1 MRCPKCQYISFGSE
15 PRCRNCGYDFSLAAE
30 EDDAFDLPMQGG
42 DAVGPLADLPLS
54 GSSRNTPLPPG
65 AVVDAAI
72 AERSELPLFESEDDR
87 PLVTPPA
94 VPRVPLSVRRAAPV
108 MPRPR
113 GRTANDEEPQLDLE
127 DEETF
132 RSSRQPAQPITRG
145 SEPQTEVQEAT
156 TKVSAIARAI
166 GAGIDLTI
174 MGVIDAL
181 VIYLTLRA
189 TGLEPA
195 GLWRLPKIP
204 LVGFLML
211 LNGGYLV
218 LFTAAGG
225 QTIGKMATGIRVVP
239 QDPALGLR
247 VPFATAVVR
256 AVTYAV
262 SLLPAGLGFLPILF
276 SPDGRALHDRLADTR
291 VIKA

>member
-15 PRCRNCGYDFSLAAE
+15 PRCRNCGYDFSLAAG
-30 EDDAFDLPMQGG
+30 DDDEFDLPMQG

-54 GSSRNTPLPPG
+54 GSSRSVTVPPG
-65 AVVDAAI
+65 PVVDSALTD
-72 AERSELPLFESEDDR
+72 RSELPLFEADDDR

-108 MPRPR
+108 LPRPR
-113 GRTANDEEPQLDLE
+113 GRQGRDDAPQLDLE

-132 RSSRQPAQPITRG
+132 RSSRAPVTPAITSG
-145 SEPQTEVQEAT
+145 EAKTEAEEV
-156 TKVSAIARAI
+156 TKVSAFRRAI
-166 GAGIDLTI
+166 GAFIDLAI
-174 MGVIDAL
+174 MALIDAG
-181 VIYLTLRA
+181 VVYLTLRA
-189 TGLEPA
+189 TGLEPGA
-195 GLWRLPKIP
+195 IGRLPKIP
-204 LVGFLML
+204 LGGFLLL

-239 QDPALGLR
+239 QDAAQGLR

-256 AVTYAV
+256 AAAYAA

-291 VIKA
+291 VIRA

>member
-1 MRCPKCQYISFGSE
+1 M
-15 PRCRNCGYDFSLAAE
+15 
-30 EDDAFDLPMQGG
+30 
-42 DAVGPLADLPLS
+42 ADLPLS
-54 GSSRNTPLPPG
+54 GSSPNAPLPPG
-65 AVVDAAI
+65 PVIVDASI
-72 AERSELPLFESEDDR
+72 ADRSELPLFESEDDR

-108 MPRPR
+108 MPKPR
-113 GRTANDEEPQLDLE
+113 GRTGPDEEPQLDLE

-145 SEPQTEVQEAT
+145 SEPQAEVPEET
-156 TKVSAIARAI
+156 TTVSPFARAL
-166 GAGIDLTI
+166 GAGIDLAI
-174 MGVIDAL
+174 MGCIDAL

-189 TGLEPA
+189 TGLEPS
-195 GLWRLPKIP
+195 GIWRLPKIP

-239 QDPALGLR
+239 QDPALGHR

>member
-15 PRCRNCGYDFSLAAE
+15 PRCRNCGYDFSLAVG
-30 EDDAFDLPMQGG
+30 EDDAFDLPMQ
-42 DAVGPLADLPLS
+42 DRDVAGPLADLPLS
-54 GSSRNTPLPPG
+54 GSFRNSTAPPG
-65 AVVDAAI
+65 PVVDSALTD
-72 AERSELPLFESEDDR
+72 RSELPLFESDDDR

-113 GRTANDEEPQLDLE
+113 GRQTGDDEPQLDLE
-127 DEETF
+127 DQETF
-132 RSSRQPAQPITRG
+132 RSSRAPAAPATAG
-145 SEPQTEVQEAT
+145 EPRVEAVEVT
-156 TKVSAIARAI
+156 SVSAFRRAI
-166 GAGIDLTI
+166 GAFIDLAI
-174 MGVIDAL
+174 MALIDAG

-195 GLWRLPKIP
+195 AIGRLPKIP
-204 LVGFLML
+204 LGGFLLL

-239 QDPALGLR
+239 QDPAQGLR

-256 AVTYAV
+256 AAAYAV
-262 SLLPAGLGFLPILF
+262 SLLPAGLGFVPILF

-291 VIKA
+291 VIRA

>member
-15 PRCRNCGYDFSLAAE
+15 PRCRNCGYDFSLAVG
-30 EDDAFDLPMQGG
+30 EDDAFDLPMQDN
-42 DAVGPLADLPLS
+42 DAIGPLADLPLS
-54 GSSRNTPLPPG
+54 GGSRNTTLPPG
-65 AVVDAAI
+65 PVVDSALTD
-72 AERSELPLFESEDDR
+72 RSELPLFESEDDR

-113 GRTANDEEPQLDLE
+113 GRHSSDDEPQLDLE
-127 DEETF
+127 DAETF
-132 RSSRQPAQPITRG
+132 RSSRAPVAPITG
-145 SEPQTEVQEAT
+145 GAEPQAEVEEVT
-156 TKVSAIARAI
+156 NVSAFTRAI
-166 GAGIDLTI
+166 GAFIDLAI
-174 MGVIDAL
+174 MALIDAG

-195 GLWRLPKIP
+195 AIDRLPKIP
-204 LVGFLML
+204 LAGFLLL

-239 QDPALGLR
+239 QDPAHGLR

-256 AVTYAV
+256 AVAYAV

-291 VIKA
+291 VIRA

>member
-30 EDDAFDLPMQGG
+30 DDDEFDLPMQGN

-54 GSSRNTPLPPG
+54 GSSRNVTVPPG
-65 AVVDAAI
+65 PVVDSALTD
-72 AERSELPLFESEDDR
+72 RSELPLFESDDDR

-108 MPRPR
+108 MPRSR
-113 GRTANDEEPQLDLE
+113 GRQGRDDDPQLDLE

-132 RSSRQPAQPITRG
+132 RSSRVPVAPPITAG
-145 SEPQTEVQEAT
+145 ESKAEAEEVAN
-156 TKVSAIARAI
+156 VSAFRRAI
-166 GAGIDLTI
+166 GAFIDLAI
-174 MGVIDAL
+174 MVLIDAG
-181 VIYLTLRA
+181 VVYLTLRA

-195 GLWRLPKIP
+195 AIGRLAKIP
-204 LVGFLML
+204 LGGFLLL

-239 QDPALGLR
+239 QDPAQGLR

-256 AVTYAV
+256 AAAYAA

-291 VIKA
+291 VIRA

>member
-15 PRCRNCGYDFSLAAE
+15 PRCRNCGYDFSFAAGD
-30 EDDAFDLPMQGG
+30 DDAFDLPMQGS
-42 DAVGPLADLPLS
+42 DAVGPLTDLPLS
-54 GSSRNTPLPPG
+54 GSSRNLTVPSGP
-65 AVVDAAI
+65 VVDSALTD
-72 AERSELPLFESEDDR
+72 RSELPLFGVDDDR

-108 MPRPR
+108 MPRAR
-113 GRTANDEEPQLDLE
+113 GRQGRDDEPQLDLE

-132 RSSRQPAQPITRG
+132 RSSRAPVAPAITSG
-145 SEPQTEVQEAT
+145 ASKTEAEEVT
-156 TKVSAIARAI
+156 NVSAFRRAI
-166 GAGIDLTI
+166 GAFIDLAI
-174 MGVIDAL
+174 MALIDAG
-181 VIYLTLRA
+181 VVYLTLRA

-195 GLWRLPKIP
+195 AIGRLPKIP
-204 LVGFLML
+204 LGGFLLL

-239 QDPALGLR
+239 QHPAQGLR

-256 AVTYAV
+256 AAAYAA

-291 VIKA
+291 VIRA